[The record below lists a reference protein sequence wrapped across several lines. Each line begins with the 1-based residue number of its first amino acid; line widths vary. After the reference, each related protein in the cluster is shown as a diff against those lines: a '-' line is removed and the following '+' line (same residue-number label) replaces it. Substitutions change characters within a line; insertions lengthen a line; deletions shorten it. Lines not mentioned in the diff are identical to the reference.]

1 MSDKKLVAPR
11 SVYGPELKRFAR
23 GAVAAAGLTLLGT
36 LGLSAQEENAAWEAK
51 TELSF
56 VQTGGNASAS
66 TLGLANVLTR
76 DWGTTQFKLDFGGV
90 RTETTRFTRTANG
103 TADNFSINESSTSEV
118 SAENYFA
125 RTRLDRK
132 ISDRTSVFGQTGWL
146 RNTFAG
152 LDNRFVTVAGLANQW
167 IDTDQQKLRTGY
179 GVTFTKQD
187 DVVPNPDVSDTFVG
201 AQLTSEFWRQLTET
215 AEWTSTLVV
224 DGNADDTSDI
234 RADWVNALGVSMS
247 DRLALKT
254 TLQLL
259 FDNQPSLVGVPLVGP
274 GGADAGTVLVPLDE
288 FDRVFTVAL
297 VVSF

>member
-1 MSDKKLVAPR
+1 MIGAGMLLV
-11 SVYGPELKRFAR
+11 
-23 GAVAAAGLTLLGT
+23 GAGGLA
-36 LGLSAQEENAAWEAK
+36 AQEEVGGWEAK

-66 TLGLANVLTR
+66 TLGLANLFTR
-76 DWGTTQFKLDFGGV
+76 DWGSTQIKIDFGGV
-90 RTETTRFTRTANG
+90 RTETTRFTRTATG
-103 TADNFSINESSTSEV
+103 TADNFNVTETTNSEL

-132 ISDRTSVFGQTGWL
+132 LSDRTSVFGQTGWL

-152 LDNRFVTVAGLANQW
+152 LDNRFVTVAGIANQW
-167 IDTDQQKLRTGY
+167 VDTDQQKLRTAY

-187 DVVPNPDVSDTFVG
+187 DVVPNPDISDTFVG
-201 AQLTSEFWRQLTET
+201 AQFTSEFWRQLTET

-224 DGNADDTSDI
+224 DGNGDDTSDI

-259 FDNQPSLVGVPLVGP
+259 FDNQPSLVGVPLTGP